1 MFIIYLGEHV
11 LEITLKDGT
20 ALGMLEEGD
29 VVLLTEMPV
38 VEKIHLSD
46 GQWIEVRRKNDEEY
60 QIVNSSML
68 GGYGNSLGI
77 ASIPEGAINLDDMEE
92 TQWLQT
98 IASTW
103 IEVDGITIDCNRMTI
118 SKKGGLTLTETK
130 KAVKDVDFTGYCDK
144 DL

>member
-1 MFIIYLGEHV
+1 M
-11 LEITLKDGT
+11 LEITLKSGVT
-20 ALGMLEEGD
+20 LGMLEEGN
-29 VVLLTEMPV
+29 VVLPTEMPA
-38 VEKIHLSD
+38 VEKIHLSN
-46 GQWIEVRRKNDEEY
+46 GQWIEIRRTTPDEY
-60 QIVNSSML
+60 TITDSSVL

-77 ASIPEGAINLDDMEE
+77 VSIPEGAINLDDMEE

-118 SKKGGLTLTETK
+118 SKKGGLTLTETE